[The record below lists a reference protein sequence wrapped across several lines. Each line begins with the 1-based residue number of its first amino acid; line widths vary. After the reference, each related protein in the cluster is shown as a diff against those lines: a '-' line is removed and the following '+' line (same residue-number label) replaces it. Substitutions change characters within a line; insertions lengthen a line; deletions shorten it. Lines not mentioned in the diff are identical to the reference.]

1 VSIDVDHVND
11 LIRFFGEHEKAALR
25 AEKRGAMKS
34 ELFDLPRRSLLG
46 WQVKYEHEAGFL
58 REVNEVLT
66 PEQLGQRLKVP
77 GSRPYYL
84 QLFLL
89 FQDLLG
95 ARQQRMLELG
105 LNEGDPFPEERFDD
119 LAFVA
124 DYWERAS
131 RTYRNDGK
139 LLPGEAGQ
147 TMQILSEPTLD
158 KVRRLL
164 VPVADADYTAARRF
178 GATLDAYCFVAHGE
192 QRDGIFGHGP
202 YQGEDGRVL
211 FFKELN
217 DLRNDFLPWA
227 QTNVRNE
234 FSNVVFAYECRDVA
248 TASDMFGG
256 LVTDPL
262 EFDDRIERFAVL
274 TNEGGTLRRLDQE
287 TWDDAR
293 ARCSEATNEIF
304 FAVVDWPPR
313 YRVEYGAY
321 LFANHTKAFTDL
333 AGIAAD
339 ERLLAAA
346 RETAAGTVDRLLAGP
361 DVPAA
366 MMHWGTT
373 AGPLFW
379 PVVPA

>member
-1 VSIDVDHVND
+1 MSVDLDHVNE

-25 AEKRGAMKS
+25 AERRGAMKS

-46 WQVKYEHEAGFL
+46 WQMKYEHEARFL
-58 REVNEVLT
+58 REVHEVLT
-66 PEQLGQRLKVP
+66 PEQLGHRMKVP

-89 FQDLLG
+89 FQDTLG

-105 LNEGDPFPEERFDD
+105 LREGDPFPEERLDD

-124 DYWERAS
+124 DFWERTS
-131 RTYRNDGK
+131 RAYRNDGK
-139 LLPGEAGQ
+139 LLPGEAGR
-147 TMQILSEPTLD
+147 TMQILAEPTLD
-158 KVRRLL
+158 EVRRLL
-164 VPVADADYTAARRF
+164 EPRSNADYPAARRL

-211 FFKELN
+211 FFKEFN
-217 DLRNDFLPWA
+217 DLRSDFLPWA
-227 QTNVRNE
+227 QTSVRNE
-234 FSNVVFAYECRDVA
+234 HPNVVFAYECRDVA

-274 TNEGGTLRRLDQE
+274 TQESNTLQRLAPE
-287 TWDDAR
+287 TWDDVR
-293 ARCSEATNEIF
+293 ERCSEATNEIF
-304 FAVVDWPPR
+304 FSVVDWPPR

-321 LFANHTKAFTDL
+321 LFANHTKAFMDI

-339 ERLLAAA
+339 DRLLAAA
-346 RETAAGTVDRLLAGP
+346 RETAAGTVDRLIAGP
-361 DVPAA
+361 DVPVA
-366 MMHWGTT
+366 MAHWGTT
-373 AGPLFW
+373 EGPLFW